1 MQGAAS
7 PAGVSQERKLLVLVK
22 QLGFSAVAE
31 NLGVTNSG
39 LQELLEGR
47 GELDARGEEGLE
59 RICAVMGEAVAW
71 WDLEGQAAPEV
82 HGNGAGG
89 ALDAE
94 DEEVL
99 AEVLYHAYSE
109 GELQPAAAAAGREA
123 APRPEEVAVL
133 ALVRTETWEQEL
145 ERRRQVLWRALDLSV
160 LSQFRLGMPRR
171 QQLEAMVV
179 VIQLEL
185 ALIMNYNESVPDPG
199 VRWDLERRHREI
211 ERRLA
216 RKRWAEEELRKAK
229 GPLGYLARWLGVEGS
244 GKELYQQM
252 IIEAD
257 ESIMAVV
264 AGRRQDGRPS
274 RPEDWVGDYPQADET
289 LGPMASP
296 RLRRRALTGQ
306 R

>member
-31 NLGVTNSG
+31 NLGVTNAG

-47 GELDARGEEGLE
+47 GELDVRGEEGLA

-89 ALDAE
+89 AWTPE
-94 DEEVL
+94 EEEVL
-99 AEVLYHAYSE
+99 EEVLYHAYSE
-109 GELQPAAAAAGREA
+109 GELVPATAAGRKGE
-123 APRPEEVAVL
+123 PRAEEVAVL
-133 ALVRTETWEQEL
+133 APVRTETWEQEL

-252 IIEAD
+252 IVEAD
-257 ESIMAVV
+257 QSIMAVV
-264 AGRRQDGRPS
+264 AGRRGEGRPG
-274 RPEDWVGDYPQADET
+274 RPEDWVGDYPQIDDT
-289 LGPMASP
+289 LGPQAGE
-296 RLRRRALTGQ
+296 RLRRRALTG
-306 R
+306 RR